1 MVTISCIKRKYPEM
15 FDDLPKE
22 IKQHPQ
28 AFDIDCACI
37 GRRLSGIAISSIY
50 REIIK
55 LKELKANAER
65 NWLVEF
71 HGLKIVSPREK
82 PKLIEDIDEMILTYE
97 HAIKVFQSMPGCEE
111 EGFVMF
117 KGVR

>member
-50 REIIK
+50 REI
-55 LKELKANAER
+55 
-65 NWLVEF
+65 
-71 HGLKIVSPREK
+71 
-82 PKLIEDIDEMILTYE
+82 
-97 HAIKVFQSMPGCEE
+97 
-111 EGFVMF
+111 
-117 KGVR
+117 